1 MPILKLRRNQSSPL
15 SCEDMDQNWE
25 ATLERQNHQGTQLAS
40 TISNLYTTVEGY
52 DFITALQTCCEDLTT
67 QLEELQDSIFG
78 DGEIAT
84 LINNLRNELLQDIA
98 EVQTDLNAL
107 TLRVTTAENTI
118 ATFNT
123 TFTSLSN
130 SILGLQN
137 SKANINNPVFTGTPK
152 VPTPVIGADYS
163 QITNVEYVNTYV
175 NNNLVNS
182 IPIGTV
188 LPYCGN
194 SPPNSNWVLAQG
206 QDISRVTY
214 SALFALIGTTF
225 GAGNGTTTFNVPN
238 MTTRVPAGAGTTSGA
253 EFLLGTTGGQV
264 THTLTESE
272 MPNHTHLASPHI
284 HTIND
289 GSHNHSF
296 GVYKKAINPNFSNG
310 EGAELSGA
318 ATVPNDERTGLTNT
332 GITLNPAVA
341 NNSSVGGSSPHNNMQ
356 PYIALYYIIKIL

>member
-1 MPILKLRRNQSSPL
+1 MTAIYYRKNQTSEL
-15 SCEDMDQNWE
+15 TCEQLDSNWD
-25 ATLERQNHQGTQLAS
+25 AVRERQNHTGTQLAS

-52 DFITALQTCCEDLTT
+52 NFITALQTCCEDLTT

-137 SKANINNPVFTGTPK
+137 SKANINSPVFTGTPK

-175 NNNLVNS
+175 DNNLVNS

-194 SPPNSNWVLAQG
+194 SPPNSNWLLAQG

-253 EFLLGTTGGQV
+253 AFLLGTTGGQV

-296 GVYKKAINPNFSNG
+296 GVYKKAFINYSNG
-310 EGAELSGA
+310 DGGELSGA
-318 ATVPNDERTGLTNT
+318 ATVPNNERTGLTNT
-332 GITLNPAVA
+332 VITLNPAVA
-341 NNSSVGGSSPHNNMQ
+341 DNSSVGGSFPHNNMQ
-356 PYIALYYIIKIL
+356 PYIALHYIIKIL